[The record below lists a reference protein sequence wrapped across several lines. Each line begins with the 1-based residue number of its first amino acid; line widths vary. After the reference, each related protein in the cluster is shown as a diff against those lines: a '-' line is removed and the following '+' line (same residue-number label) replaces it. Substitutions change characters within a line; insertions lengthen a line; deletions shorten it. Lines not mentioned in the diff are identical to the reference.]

1 MGNMVAG
8 DFAFLGSGASNDVSG
23 AYASI
28 VAGQFNTASGEYVY
42 KSPAEWLPRQ
52 SDSGRTLLHCGSVL
66 M

>member
-28 VAGQFNTASGEYVY
+28 VAGQFNTASGEYVS
-42 KSPAEWLPRQ
+42 KVLL
-52 SDSGRTLLHCGSVL
+52 SGCLVRAIADAHCSIVAL
-66 M
+66 C